1 MFYYKA
7 KDGRSTLALKKPLAA
22 ENYPEYT
29 EEMIAGYEE
38 ATKEEVCPHCAKSD
52 DGTGDEEP

>member
-7 KDGRSTLALKKPLAA
+7 KDGRSTLALRKPLTA

-29 EEMIAGYEE
+29 QEMIEGYEE
-38 ATKEEVCPHCAKSD
+38 AAKEEVCPSRGPSC
-52 DGTGDEEP
+52 GEEPQHP